1 MAHLSMPGRRTWLRR
16 AAVVLGFSWLFS
28 TSVGA
33 VEVVSYPSR
42 PVRIIVPFTAGTQI
56 DIAARLVGTYLGD
69 GLGQTVIIENKPGA
83 SGNIA
88 SEFVAKAAPDGYTL
102 LFTGSLIA
110 LLPSVVGSSAVDPVT
125 AFAPITKIG
134 QPAMVIAV
142 SPSLNVN
149 SLPELIALARRQPGK
164 IAYSTPGVGTGQH
177 LAAALL
183 SQRADI
189 DLLHVPYASSSQA
202 LTDAL
207 SGEVPVLFTY
217 IGNLEA
223 HLRRGDLKLI
233 AVVTDRR
240 IPTWPDVPTVAELG
254 VRDYEIDSWNCVLAP
269 AGTPREVIERLYRE
283 IASIV
288 KRPDV
293 RERFLAMGM
302 EPESSTPDQLASGI
316 RFGVAHWAE
325 LAKAAGIRP
334 RE

>member
-1 MAHLSMPGRRTWLRR
+1 VEAID
-16 AAVVLGFSWLFS
+16 
-28 TSVGA
+28 VGA
-33 VEVVSYPSR
+33 YPSR
-42 PVRIIVPFTAGTQI
+42 PIHIVVPFTAGTQI
-56 DIAARLVGTYLGD
+56 DVAARLVGANLAD
-69 GLGQTVIIENKPGA
+69 ALGQTVIIENKPGA

-110 LLPSVVGSSAVDPVT
+110 LLPSVLGSSAVDPVS

-134 QPAMVIAV
+134 QPAMVIVV

-164 IAYSTPGVGTGQH
+164 IAYSSPGLGTGQH

-183 SQRADI
+183 SQRAGI

-217 IGNLEA
+217 IGNVEP
-223 HLRRGDLKLI
+223 HLRRGDLRLL

-254 VRDYEIDSWNCVLAP
+254 FRDYEIDSWNCVLAP
-269 AGTPREVIERLYRE
+269 AGTPREVIERLHQE
-283 IASIV
+283 IARIV
-288 KRPDV
+288 LRPDV

-302 EPESSTPDQLASGI
+302 EPESTTPDQLASGI
-316 RFGVAHWAE
+316 RLGVANWAR
-325 LAKAAGIRP
+325 LAKIAGIRT
-334 RE
+334 RD